1 MNVAATATE
10 TFEASTTARHFVPL
24 MALERGGMGS
34 VELVMRKQGA
44 FKRLYARKRLHEVY
58 QEDEDLRAMFLD
70 EARIAGLLR
79 HPNVVSVLDVGE
91 DPNGPYLIMDY
102 VDGESVY
109 QILTAAKGAQLPVG
123 VCIEIARQ
131 VAEGLHAAHELRNE
145 DGKPLLLVH
154 RDVSPQNI
162 LVGYDGIARVTDFGI
177 ARALG
182 RTARTSTG
190 VLKGKLGYM
199 SPEQL
204 RFHQPD
210 RRSDLF
216 ALGIVVFELLTSR
229 RLYSEKV
236 GTESARRILEE
247 PPPDVGEY
255 REDVPDE
262 LDMLLFELLAKDPD
276 NRPSDAGAVA
286 RRLADISRAH
296 ELDADVASFMGELF
310 AQERADKHARI
321 AAAIEAAERAPIEPV
336 TTSGARSS
344 RTIRPRGV
352 ALVVLAAVVLVGLG
366 VALGQVLGPSADSE
380 RNIVTVQVEPSA
392 GPPADENPAPA
403 PTSIETA
410 TATEGATE
418 PSDTPSDETATQ
430 AEEPTPRED
439 RSPRRRRR
447 PRAQTAMQQP
457 EEPAADGVEL
467 PIWGWMR

>member
-1 MNVAATATE
+1 MTTID
-10 TFEASTTARHFVPL
+10 TFEGVTTARHFVPL
-24 MALERGGMGS
+24 MALERGGMGA

-44 FKRLYARKRLHEVY
+44 FKRLYARKRLHEMY
-58 QEDEDLRAMFLD
+58 QEDTDVRAMFMD

-91 DPNGPYLIMDY
+91 DQKGTYLIMDY

-109 QILTAAKGAQLPVG
+109 QLLCAAEGMLLPVG
-123 VCIEIARQ
+123 VCIDIARQ

-145 DGKPLLLVH
+145 DGKALLLVH

-162 LVGYDGIARVTDFGI
+162 LIGYDGVVRVTDFGI

-190 VLKGKLGYM
+190 VLKGKMGYM

-216 ALGIVVFELLTSR
+216 ALGVVLFELLTSR

-236 GTESARRILEE
+236 GTEAARRILEE

-262 LDMLLFELLAKDPD
+262 LDMLLFELLAKEADH
-276 NRPSDAGAVA
+276 RPSDAGSVA
-286 RRLADISRAH
+286 RRLGEILKSHDL
-296 ELDADVASFMGELF
+296 EADVSAFMSELF
-310 AQERADKHARI
+310 AESRAEKHARI
-321 AAAIEAAERAPIEPV
+321 ATAIEEADRAPVEPP
-336 TTSGARSS
+336 TTDSGTAATARV
-344 RTIRPRGV
+344 IRPRGV
-352 ALVVLAAVVLVGLG
+352 ALALLAAIVLVGVG
-366 VALGQVLGPSADSE
+366 VALGQVLTPSGSSE
-380 RNIVTVQVEPSA
+380 AEVVTVRVEP
-392 GPPADENPAPA
+392 PAPA
-403 PTSIETA
+403 SEEASSVETPAASPAATGEDRGIGDDEAASEPTG
-410 TATEGATE
+410 TEAGATE
-418 PSDTPSDETATQ
+418 R
-430 AEEPTPRED
+430 PRET
-439 RSPRRRRR
+439 RTSRRRRR
-447 PRAQTAMQQP
+447 PRAPSAMQP
-457 EEPAADGVEL
+457 EEPGADGEGL